1 MSRAR
6 AVLRYGSMPPRA
18 TAKKSAPSTSGALAV
33 APAAGAPVSKR
44 GRKRKCPHAQDEGGP
59 TKASACKRCAAER
72 KALQRRRGKV
82 NTIPKE
88 LVVPKRRALTIA
100 EEIRLEKSKESLW
113 GKRYV
118 SLWESLGGAL
128 ANDDAAHATIADIL
142 SSARSTEAR
151 KCRITPKEAIAPLW
165 AAVDLAHYPQT
176 SAVDPFCGSLGIFA
190 SWHHHHI
197 IENRRRGAGKSG
209 NAVAALPAPSNN
221 LKLATEVQ
229 KRLAETPAAK
239 DSDDDSDDDLA
250 LAALLPNAKRAQP
263 LNPVTWQCSDLW
275 NVPGASAWRRAGELK
290 KEGGSRMAKK
300 KDALDPYE
308 PFSTISR
315 QTAFVFDPPEEAA
328 DAAFVRFASYQ
339 ARVTAVLLWSTWAD
353 AEPRKRLWAAA
364 SAEGRGARIPTDVD
378 AEGVGGKGAKY
389 EWFVVFK
396 DDVVR
401 RRMCEDEKFWVE

>member
-1 MSRAR
+1 
-6 AVLRYGSMPPRA
+6 MPPRA
-18 TAKKSAPSTSGALAV
+18 AAKKSAPSTSGALAV

-44 GRKRKCPHAQDEGGP
+44 GRKRKCPHVQDEGGP

-82 NTIPKE
+82 NTVPKE

-100 EEIRLEKSKESLW
+100 EELRLEKSKEVLW

-128 ANDDAAHATIADIL
+128 AEDADAGAVVAGML

-151 KCRITPKEAIAPLW
+151 KCRVTPKEAIAPLW

-209 NAVAALPAPSNN
+209 VAVAALPAPSKNVN
-221 LKLATEVQ
+221 LGGEGQPPLAD
-229 KRLAETPAAK
+229 TPAAD

-250 LAALLPNAKRAQP
+250 LAALLPAAKRATP
-263 LNPVTWQCSDLW
+263 LNPVTWHCSDLW

-290 KEGGSRMAKK
+290 KEGGSRAAKK

-308 PFSTISR
+308 TFPTIFR
-315 QTAFVFDPPEEAA
+315 QTAFVFDPPEDAA

-339 ARVTAVLLWSTWAD
+339 ARVSAALLWSTWAD
-353 AEPRKRLWAAA
+353 AEPRKRLWEAA
-364 SAEGRGARIPTDVD
+364 SAEGRGARIPTNVD

-396 DDVVR
+396 DDVTR
-401 RRMCEDEKFWVE
+401 RRMCADETFWVG